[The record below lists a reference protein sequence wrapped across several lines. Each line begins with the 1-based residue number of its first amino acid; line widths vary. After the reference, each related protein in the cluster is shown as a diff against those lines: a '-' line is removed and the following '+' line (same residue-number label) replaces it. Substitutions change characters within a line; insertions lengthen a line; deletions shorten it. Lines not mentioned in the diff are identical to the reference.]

1 VKGAGR
7 EGSFR
12 PETGTA
18 RRWRCCMVQ
27 ATSVQELATR
37 LSTTPGVVLKVGK
50 TLGLDLRGAKS
61 VIPAD
66 RVTEVIRKTA
76 EYLAAAREGD

>member
-1 VKGAGR
+1 MA
-7 EGSFR
+7 
-12 PETGTA
+12 
-18 RRWRCCMVQ
+18 Q

-37 LSTTPGVVLKVGK
+37 LSTTPAVVLKIGK
-50 TLGLDLRGAKS
+50 TLGLDLGGADT

-76 EYLAAAREGD
+76 EHLAAAREGG